1 MDEAI
6 AYYNEGD
13 IKGEFVVL
21 VEGKPAEI
29 VEVTGSIEELMERYM
44 DEGMTEKDAMKQVAK
59 DKGISK
65 SEVYATLKKK

>member
-1 MDEAI
+1 M
-6 AYYNEGD
+6 
-13 IKGEFVVL
+13 

-29 VEVTGSIEELMERYM
+29 VEITESIEELMERYM
-44 DEGMTEKDAMKQVAK
+44 DEGMTEKEAMKQVAK